1 MPELLWGLLVG
12 ALLSLAGWLMVRPAL
27 GRDPLQ
33 VMARLVGA
41 FLLKLLLV
49 TVIIIALSRTLEQG
63 PLVRFSLAL
72 LAVLLPLGLVQALAC
87 VRILKRKTGTDS

>member
-1 MPELLWGLLVG
+1 MNEVLWGVAAG
-12 ALLSLAGWLMVRPAL
+12 ALLSLAGWLIVRPSI
-27 GRDPLQ
+27 GRDPLA

-49 TVIIIALSRTLEQG
+49 TALIISLSRFVEQG
-63 PLVRFSLAL
+63 PLVRFAVAL
-72 LAVLLPLGLVQALAC
+72 LLVLLPLGLVQALVC